1 MIHELRVAIA
11 ASTALALCACATP
24 LKTTE
29 FDAVMPEIPAP
40 VVETVTDMID
50 DANVEGP
57 TQEAIM
63 PDVPEATDT
72 PAIIAPNETLL
83 YGAMTKY
90 ELTRFVEAVRALK
103 LESAFESETPMTLFA
118 PNNQAF
124 EYAALSTEADI
135 ANTLKG
141 HIVPGALDVA
151 ALKAAAT
158 ANGAPLKLT
167 SLAGTELTVYVMD
180 ETVKIAGPSGT
191 LATIT
196 QADSTQSNGILH
208 QINSVLKLK

>member
-29 FDAVMPEIPAP
+29 SDVAMTETPASM
-40 VVETVTDMID
+40 VETSTDMIE

-57 TQEAIM
+57 TQDTIM
-63 PDVPEATDT
+63 ADVPEAIDT
-72 PAIIAPNETLL
+72 PPIIAPNETLL

-103 LESAFESETPMTLFA
+103 LENTFESETPMTLFA

-124 EYAALSTEADI
+124 EYAALSTKADI

-151 ALKAAAT
+151 ALMAAAT
-158 ANGAPLKLT
+158 ANAEPLKLT
-167 SLAGTELTVYVMD
+167 SLAGTELTVYVMGK
-180 ETVKIAGPSGT
+180 TVKIAGPSGT